1 MKKRH
6 SKIITAIILSLLMML
21 CTVSCS
27 ADEGS
32 GKNSAVN
39 NIIEEKDSDSITL
52 IQTDTNKIYK
62 KTELPYPE
70 GINRVTDILYSE
82 ATGKIFILGT
92 DESGNVKCCITDSD
106 FSLYKSA
113 ELNIS
118 LDEAEDSIAFT
129 LSEDTLFAVTTKAGF
144 GDTLP
149 DNYSDYDDYLK
160 SAEYSYSLSAY
171 DFAGNKLF
179 SHKINLTEEYAQS
192 DSSFKTITDIEYI
205 DENKLIINIGEKY
218 LIMSTEGE
226 ITAEI
231 ISEDSGNISD
241 IVRFSDGRII
251 CRVSDKSKER
261 LCDIDLDTM
270 KFGGYDCSVP
280 VSGMMSVGTGGYLA
294 YISDDT
300 SIYGLTSDN
309 TLEKIIN
316 FVSSGFMGLTKV
328 TPIADRDFVCCDGQK
343 IARLSMRDAE
353 EYAQIQEITLAMAGN
368 YENFKGRIADFNAQ
382 SLKYRIN
389 VKDYSEGYEYSA
401 EGLDSAVKALEMDII
416 AGEIPDMVWLDSNEI
431 YKLSSKGAFADLYG
445 FMENDRVYK
454 KEAFLPN
461 YLEAIETDGKL
472 YSISDTFMIWT
483 LAAKADITDAHHWSF
498 DEFIEVYNS
507 LPEGTALFEQ
517 GNNKEGALSLLTHNC
532 SGFVDY
538 ANHTCNFD
546 SPDFIRILEFVNQF
560 PFSGDESFEEK
571 FCRNDTAFLADMYIK
586 SFRDINEQKQS
597 VFGEEITFV
606 GCPTDNGEGSMLLL
620 TNQFAI
626 MENSPNKQGAWEL
639 IRTFF
644 DDERYDQMN
653 GIPVTESGLEK
664 VMKEALEPPY
674 YIDETM
680 GGKKTYMSETAHDW
694 SSNKDIKITP
704 MTEEESKR
712 YEEFVRSVNT
722 ASSGNFD
729 SVIHKIISEE
739 TSAYFAGECSAE
751 KCAELI
757 QNRVSIMLS
766 EQS

>member
-27 ADEGS
+27 TDS
-32 GKNSAVN
+32 NKNESFSENSVA
-39 NIIEEKDSDSITL
+39 EKDSDSITL
-52 IQTDTNKIYK
+52 VQTDNNKIYK

-70 GINRVTDILYSE
+70 EINRVTDILYSE
-82 ATGKIFILGT
+82 AAGKIFILGT

-106 FSLYKSA
+106 FSLYKPA

-118 LDEAEDSIAFT
+118 VDEAVDSIAFT
-129 LSEDTLFAVTTKAGF
+129 LSEDMVYAVTTKADF
-144 GDTLP
+144 GDTSP
-149 DNYSDYDDYLK
+149 DDYSDYDEYLK

-171 DFAGNKLF
+171 DFAGNKQF
-179 SHKINLTEEYAQS
+179 SRKINLTEEYAQFES
-192 DSSFKTITDIEYI
+192 TFKTIADIEYI
-205 DENKLIINIGEKY
+205 DENRLIIGVGEKY
-218 LIMSTEGE
+218 LIVDTEGE
-226 ITAEI
+226 ITEEI
-231 ISEDSGNISD
+231 MPEDSGNISD
-241 IVRFSDGRII
+241 IVRFSDGRIM
-251 CRVSDKSKER
+251 CRLSSKNEER
-261 LCDIDLDTM
+261 LCDIDLDNM
-270 KFGGYDCSVP
+270 QLGGCDCSVP
-280 VSGMMSVGTGGYLA
+280 VSGMMSVGTGDYLA

-300 SIYGLTSDN
+300 AIYGLNSDN
-309 TLEKIIN
+309 TLEKIID
-316 FVSSGFMGLTKV
+316 FVSSGFMGLSKV
-328 TPIADRDFVCCDGQK
+328 TPIADGDFVCCDGQK
-343 IARLSMRDAE
+343 IARLSVRDAE
-353 EYAQIQEITLAMAGN
+353 EYAQVQEITLAVAGN
-368 YENFKGRIADFNAQ
+368 YENIKGAVADFNAQ
-382 SLKYRIN
+382 GLKYKVN
-389 VKDYSEGYEYSA
+389 VKDYFEGYEYSA

-416 AGEIPDMVWLDSNEI
+416 AGKIPDMVWLDSNEI

-461 YLEAIETDGKL
+461 YLEAAETDGKL

-483 LAAKADITDAHHWSF
+483 IAAKADITEKQHWSF
-498 DEFIEVYNS
+498 DEFTEVYNS
-507 LPEGTALFEQ
+507 LPEGMALFEQ

-571 FCRNDTAFLADMYIK
+571 FCRNDTAFLANMYIM
-586 SFRDINEQKQS
+586 SFRDINIQKQS
-597 VFGEEITFV
+597 VFGEDITFV

-620 TNQFAI
+620 PNQFAI

-644 DDERYDQMN
+644 DDERYDQMKS
-653 GIPVTESGLEK
+653 IPVTESGLEK
-664 VMKEALEPPY
+664 VMAEALEPPY
-674 YIDETM
+674 YIDEAM
-680 GGKKTYMSETAHDW
+680 GGIKTYMSETAHDW

-729 SVIHKIISEE
+729 SEIYKIISEE

-751 KCAELI
+751 KCAGLI